1 MKYSELNLR
10 EPEVE
15 NRTIKLNSGVDLEV
29 RAYLPIDEKA
39 SLITWATTL
48 ALDDETG
55 CISPVRFEVC
65 FALGVV
71 KWYAGIEFDDNVSLS
86 DIYDMF
92 EQNDVINQVMG
103 AIPVDEIDFVRD
115 LAKDTA
121 EDLVRY
127 NNSFAGMLSLT
138 SKNTD
143 MSEFS
148 QQVSEIVNQI
158 KNGEELKQLAVIK
171 DVVGTD

>member
-15 NRTIKLNSGVDLEV
+15 NRTIKLNSGVELEV
-29 RAYLPIDEKA
+29 RAYLPIDDKA
-39 SLITWATTL
+39 NLITWAINL
-48 ALDDETG
+48 ALDDRTG

-71 KWYAGIEFDDNVSLS
+71 KWYAGIEFDDDVSLS

-92 EQNDVINQVMG
+92 EQNEVINQVMG

-121 EDLVRY
+121 EDIVRY
-127 NNSFAGMLSLT
+127 NNSFMGMIQNT
-138 SKNTD
+138 NTD
-143 MSEFS
+143 TLALSDE
-148 QQVSEIVNQI
+148 VRNIVDAIQ
-158 KNGEELKQLAVIK
+158 NGKGLEQLSVIK

>member
-15 NRTIKLNSGVDLEV
+15 NHTVKLNSGVDLEV
-29 RAYLPIDEKA
+29 RTYLPIDDKA
-39 SLITWATTL
+39 NLITWAINL
-48 ALDDETG
+48 ALDDKTG

-71 KWYAGIEFDDNVSLS
+71 RWYAGIEFDDDVSLS
-86 DIYDMF
+86 DIYDNF

-103 AIPVDEIDFVRD
+103 AIPIPEIDFVRD

-121 EDLVRY
+121 EDVVRY
-127 NNSFAGMLSLT
+127 NNSFAGMIGMV
-138 SKNTD
+138 SKD
-143 MSEFS
+143 ADGLDE
-148 QQVSEIVNQI
+148 QIKEIVGQL
-158 KNGEELKQLAVIK
+158 KNAEGLEQLAVIK

>member
-29 RAYLPIDEKA
+29 RIYLPIDDKA
-39 SLITWATTL
+39 NLITWAINL
-48 ALDDETG
+48 ALDDKTG

-71 KWYAGIEFDDNVSLS
+71 KWYAGVEFDDDVSLS

-92 EQNDVINQVMG
+92 EQNDVINQIMG
-103 AIPVDEIDFVRD
+103 AIPVSEIDFVRD
-115 LAKDTA
+115 LARDTA
-121 EDLVRY
+121 EDIVRY
-127 NNSFAGMLSLT
+127 NNSFAGIIQNTNIDTLALSDEVT
-138 SKNTD
+138 N
-143 MSEFS
+143 
-148 QQVSEIVNQI
+148 IVNA
-158 KNGEELKQLAVIK
+158 LKDNKDLEQLAVIK

>member
-10 EPEVE
+10 EPEIE
-15 NRTIKLNSGVDLEV
+15 TRTIKLDSGVDLEV
-29 RAYLPIDEKA
+29 RTYLPIDDKA
-39 SLITWATTL
+39 NLITWAINL
-48 ALDDETG
+48 ALDDQTG

-71 KWYAGIEFDDNVSLS
+71 KWYTGIEFDEDVSFS

-92 EQNDVINQVMG
+92 EAHDVINQVMG
-103 AIPVDEIDFVRD
+103 AIPVAEIDFVRD

-121 EDLVRY
+121 DDIVRY
-127 NNSFAGMLSLT
+127 NNSFMGMIQNT
-138 SKNTD
+138 NTD
-143 MSEFS
+143 TLALSDE
-148 QQVSEIVNQI
+148 VTNIVNAI
-158 KNGEELKQLAVIK
+158 KNGEGLEQLAVIK

>member
-15 NRTIKLNSGVDLEV
+15 NRTIKLNSGVALDV
-29 RAYLPIDEKA
+29 RTYLPIDDKA
-39 SLITWATTL
+39 NLITWAINL
-48 ALDDETG
+48 ALDEKNG

-71 KWYAGIEFDDNVSLS
+71 RWYAGIDFDDDISFS

-103 AIPVDEIDFVRD
+103 AIPVAEIDFVRD

-121 EDLVRY
+121 EDIVRY
-127 NNSFAGMLSLT
+127 NNSFMGMITTASSDTSNLT
-138 SKNTD
+138 DEVK
-143 MSEFS
+143 
-148 QQVSEIVNQI
+148 EIVNAI
-158 KNGEELKQLAVIK
+158 KNGEGMEQLAVIK

>member
-1 MKYSELNLR
+1 MYYSELNLR

-15 NRTIKLNSGVDLEV
+15 TTSVKLNSGIDLAV
-29 RAYLPIDEKA
+29 RKYLPIDDKA
-39 SLITWATTL
+39 NLITWAINL
-48 ALDDETG
+48 ALDDKTG

-71 KWYAGIEFDDNVSLS
+71 RWYAGIEFDDDVSLS
-86 DIYDMF
+86 DIYDNF

-103 AIPVDEIDFVRD
+103 AIPVPEIDFVRD

-121 EDLVRY
+121 EDIVRY
-127 NNSFAGMLSLT
+127 NNSFTGMLQSIDTESL
-138 SKNTD
+138 D
-143 MSEFS
+143 LGE
-148 QQVSEIVNQI
+148 QVSAIVNSI
-158 KNGEELKQLAVIK
+158 KNAEGLEQLAVIK

>member
-15 NRTIKLNSGVDLEV
+15 TTSIKLASGVEV
-29 RAYLPIDEKA
+29 AVRKYLPIGDKA
-39 SLITWATTL
+39 NLITWAINL
-48 ALDDETG
+48 ALDEKTG
-55 CISPVRFEVC
+55 CISPIRFEVC
-65 FALGVV
+65 FAIAVV
-71 KWYAGIEFDDNVSLS
+71 KWYADIELDDDTTLS
-86 DIYDMF
+86 AIYDIW

-103 AIPVDEIDFVRD
+103 AIPVGEIDFVRD

-127 NNSFAGMLSLT
+127 NNSFAGMITMASGDT
-138 SKNTD
+138 SELN
-143 MSEFS
+143 E
-148 QQVSEIVNQI
+148 QVVSIVNSI
-158 KNGEELKQLAVIK
+158 KNAEGMEQLAVIK

>member
-15 NRTIKLNSGVDLEV
+15 NRTVKLNSGVDLEV

-39 SLITWATTL
+39 NLITWAINL
-48 ALDDETG
+48 ALDDKTG

-71 KWYAGIEFDDNVSLS
+71 RWYSGIEFDDDVSLS

-92 EQNDVINQVMG
+92 EKNDVINQIMG
-103 AIPVDEIDFVRD
+103 VIPVAEIDFVRD

-121 EDLVRY
+121 EDVVRY
-127 NNSFAGMLSLT
+127 NNSFAGMIGLMSTDANNLDEQLT
-138 SKNTD
+138 
-143 MSEFS
+143 
-148 QQVSEIVNQI
+148 EIVGKI
-158 KNGEELKQLAVIK
+158 KNAEGLEQLAVIK
-171 DVVGTD
+171 DVVGSD